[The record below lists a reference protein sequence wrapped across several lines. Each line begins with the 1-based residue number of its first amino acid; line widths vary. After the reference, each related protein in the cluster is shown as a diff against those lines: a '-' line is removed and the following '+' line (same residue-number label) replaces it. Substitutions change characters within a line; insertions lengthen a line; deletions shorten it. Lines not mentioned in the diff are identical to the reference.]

1 MAWGMGR
8 QQMEEMLA
16 TKTKPAAILWEL
28 IRRLANTNLTIRISG
43 ETGVGKEAV
52 ARLIYRHYP
61 HESAAFAKIDC
72 RKLGL
77 ASSPSPMGVLNR
89 VLTSPERHVIYLE
102 HLESIPKIIHK
113 HLLELLCTPF
123 ASAPPW
129 IIASSL
135 QPLERCIHDSH
146 ISIPLFRAL
155 DTIHIYLP
163 PLRSRPEKTPQI
175 LSWLIS
181 QYNTGDFSMPDH
193 DAMERFI
200 EYHWPGN
207 WRQIQQVAR
216 KASAQKKWDIPL
228 TGPNP
233 DTDKHDKHDKI
244 DEIAAIY
251 ILSMAELSIH
261 KDKVMENLMAACN
274 LEEIGL
280 LDLAIFNEAVS
291 QIADHLSSRPGD
303 QDS

>member
-1 MAWGMGR
+1 MIRR
-8 QQMEEMLA
+8 QTDEMLA
-16 TKTKPAAILWEL
+16 TKTKPAAMLWEL
-28 IRRLANTNLTIRISG
+28 IRRLANTTLTIRISG

-61 HESAAFAKIDC
+61 HENAAFVVVDC
-72 RKLGL
+72 RKLEL
-77 ASSPSPMGVLNR
+77 ASSPSPMAELNG
-89 VLTSPERHVIYLE
+89 VLTSPEGHVIYLK
-102 HLESIPKIIHK
+102 HLESAPKIIHN
-113 HLLELLCTPF
+113 HLLELLSTPF

-135 QPLERCIHDSH
+135 QPLERFIHNGH
-146 ISIPLFRAL
+146 FSIPLFRAL
-155 DTIHIYLP
+155 DTIQIYLP

-175 LSWLIS
+175 LSWLLS
-181 QYNTGDFSMPDH
+181 QYNAGDFSMPDH

-207 WRQIQQVAR
+207 WRQIQEVAR
-216 KASAQKKWDIPL
+216 KASARKKWDIPF
-228 TGPNP
+228 
-233 DTDKHDKHDKI
+233 TDSQSDADKRDKI

-291 QIADHLSSRPGD
+291 QIADHLSAQHAEQNRY
-303 QDS
+303 

>member
-1 MAWGMGR
+1 MAWGMALR
-8 QQMEEMLA
+8 QTGEMLA

-28 IRRLANTNLTIRISG
+28 IRRLADTAMTIRISG

-52 ARLIYRHYP
+52 AHLIYRHYP
-61 HESAAFAKIDC
+61 HENAAFVKIDC
-72 RKLGL
+72 RKLEL
-77 ASSPSPMGVLNR
+77 ASSPSPMAELNG
-89 VLTSPERHVIYLE
+89 VLTSPEGHVIYLE
-102 HLESIPKIIHK
+102 HLEFAPKIIHK
-113 HLLELLCTPF
+113 HLLELISTPF

-135 QPLERCIHDSH
+135 QPLERFIRNGHF
-146 ISIPLFRAL
+146 SIPLFKAL

-175 LSWLIS
+175 LSWLLS
-181 QYNTGDFSMPDH
+181 QYNTGDFSMPDQ

-207 WRQIQQVAR
+207 WRQIQEVAR
-216 KASAQKKWDIPL
+216 KASARRKWDIPL
-228 TGPNP
+228 TSPKS
-233 DTDKHDKHDKI
+233 DADKRDKI

-291 QIADHLSSRPGD
+291 QIADHLSAQHAEQE
-303 QDS
+303 QDRF